1 MQREK
6 LPQFKKGEKL
16 KVLGVNCGKEF
27 SRRLSDLG
35 LFTGAELEIIKNDD
49 FGPII
54 IKILNS
60 KLALG
65 RGEASKIYV
74 QTI

>member
-1 MQREK
+1 MNLLSE
-6 LPQFKKGEKL
+6 FGKGDRVKIL
-16 KVLGVNCGKEF
+16 SVDCGRSL

-35 LFTGAELEIIKNDD
+35 LFEDTEIEIIKNDN

-60 KLALG
+60 KIALG
-65 RGEASKIYV
+65 RGEANKIYGEK
-74 QTI
+74 I